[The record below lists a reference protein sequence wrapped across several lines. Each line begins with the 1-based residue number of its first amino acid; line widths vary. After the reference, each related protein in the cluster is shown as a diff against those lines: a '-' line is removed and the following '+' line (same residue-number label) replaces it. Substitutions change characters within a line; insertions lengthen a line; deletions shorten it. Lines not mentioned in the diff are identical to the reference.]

1 MSKQQER
8 DIDVLTRRLAD
19 MHRERDAAL
28 LKNMT
33 LEAEKSEL
41 AEIVNPMGAR
51 LHNYRAQ
58 LDAIRALID
67 YPEEPIDVVLVDKI
81 RAILNP
87 ETPHD

>member
-1 MSKQQER
+1 MTKQQER
-8 DIDVLTRRLAD
+8 EIDVLTSRLAN
-19 MHRERDAAL
+19 MRRERDAAL

-33 LEAEKSEL
+33 LAAEKTEL
-41 AEIVNPMGAR
+41 AEIVNPMGAQ

-67 YPEEPIDVVLVDKI
+67 HPAHALDAVLVNKI
-81 RAILNP
+81 RAILQ